1 MGELQ
6 AEGTLSGE
14 IRFHN
19 RGDSTF
25 IAQRWATSSTAR

>member
-6 AEGTLSGE
+6 ADGTPSGE

-19 RGDSTF
+19 GGDSAF